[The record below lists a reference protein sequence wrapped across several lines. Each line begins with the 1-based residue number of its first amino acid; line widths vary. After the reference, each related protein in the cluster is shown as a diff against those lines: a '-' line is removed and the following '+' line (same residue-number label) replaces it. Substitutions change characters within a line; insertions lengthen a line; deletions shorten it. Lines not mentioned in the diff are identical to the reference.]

1 MRKVVYRDRL
11 TLIISEVSRAKALQV
26 VQVVNALMEAEIDNA
41 GFISNEFNFA
51 YVNNAPVKALW
62 DGKLLEEGTHTLK
75 FEEYDELT
83 LTLPLT
89 REAFENL
96 PISLSAMWVEA
107 AQAENEWLNAHFLS
121 VMRLTMPSLFA
132 QESDKPQS

>member
-26 VQVVNALMEAEIDNA
+26 VQVVNALMEAELDNA
-41 GFISNEFNFA
+41 GFISNEFHFA
-51 YVNNAPVKALW
+51 YASNSPVKALW
-62 DGKLLEEGTHTLK
+62 DGKLLDNGTHILK

-89 REAFENL
+89 REAFEEL
-96 PISLSAMWVEA
+96 PVSLSAVWIEA
-107 AQAENEWLNAHFLS
+107 AEAENEWLSNHFLS
-121 VMRLTMPSLFA
+121 VLQVIGKTQSEPA
-132 QESDKPQS
+132 SDKPQS